1 MKKIKALA
9 LAGLVVAGLMTI
21 GTTDA
26 SAEGPFRNFANCMD
40 HCGRTTDGWT
50 WARNICVAD
59 CVVYLAADVNQAV
72 KGAEV

>member
-21 GTTDA
+21 GTSDA
-26 SAEGPFRNFANCMD
+26 SAEGPVRSFADCMD

-50 WARNICVAD
+50 WARNICAAD
-59 CVVYLAADVNQAV
+59 CAIAFAGDVIKV
-72 KGAEV
+72 LSPCSD